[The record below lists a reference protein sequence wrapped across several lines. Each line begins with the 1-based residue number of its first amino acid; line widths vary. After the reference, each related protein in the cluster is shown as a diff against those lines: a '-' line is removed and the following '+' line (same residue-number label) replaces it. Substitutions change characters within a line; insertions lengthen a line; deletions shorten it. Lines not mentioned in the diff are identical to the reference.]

1 MSELFKL
8 FLIGAGYGLAC
19 LLGHEYRQ
27 WKRQRNLT
35 AAIERQRI
43 EDRRNAAMC
52 SFEFVGVECVKDQ
65 QQDDAE
71 TEWIPESIEI

>member
-1 MSELFKL
+1 MSEVFKL
-8 FLIGAGYGLAC
+8 FLIGAGYGLVC
-19 LLGHEYRQ
+19 LIGHEYRQ

-43 EDRRNAAMC
+43 EDRRNA
-52 SFEFVGVECVKDQ
+52 EQEIKR
-65 QQDDAE
+65 AE